1 MMFALKKHLLAL
13 GAVALLAATASTS
26 AVAAPLKI
34 GVTPGSLA
42 DSVQV
47 AAKEARQAGLDVQ
60 VIEFTDWTTPNTAL
74 DAGDID
80 INYFQHQAFLDN
92 AIRDRG
98 YKIESVGVGLL
109 PTVNAGNMV
118 NMLMKLI

>member
-1 MMFALKKHLLAL
+1 MKTFALKKYLLAL
-13 GAVALLAATASTS
+13 GAGAVMAT

-80 INYFQHQAFLDN
+80 NNYFQHQAF
-92 AIRDRG
+92 
-98 YKIESVGVGLL
+98 
-109 PTVNAGNMV
+109 
-118 NMLMKLI
+118 

>member
-1 MMFALKKHLLAL
+1 MTMFALKKYLLAL
-13 GAVALLAATASTS
+13 GAGAFVAATAVAAT

-60 VIEFTDWTTPNTAL
+60 VIEFTDWTTP
-74 DAGDID
+74 
-80 INYFQHQAFLDN
+80 
-92 AIRDRG
+92 
-98 YKIESVGVGLL
+98 
-109 PTVNAGNMV
+109 
-118 NMLMKLI
+118 